1 MKMSAFSVES
11 AKHSSAQLLSTSFH
25 EKGGC
30 RHPAASG
37 AGPARMGSPSSSLA
51 PAEMARR
58 VAAPS
63 AAGFAGHTP
72 PLGVP
77 LGMAPRK
84 KTVGLAG
91 GTLPASDAVPPRC
104 RRNWLPASAAVSA
117 ALPCIS
123 RASPAR
129 PPFSVFSTGAAFWT
143 ETESPPVEMRA
154 TADDRATRTGAEPP
168 AELRDRRDELEKL
181 DQRFSLARNV
191 SRDASKDAFASG
203 SSAVSRGFGLGSYRE
218 AEARQK
224 RKAWNSP
231 AKVPKSTWRA
241 RGEGMLPVGEQHR
254 TSRRAVREELHMGC
268 GTSRSWPWAEGV
280 GSSAASGSGATKARC
295 NAAHS
300 RAAAGLARSTV
311 ATVDDATLSQ
321 PWQRRAC
328 KSSLCPVSSSAA
340 TPTFLGRR

>member
-1 MKMSAFSVES
+1 MPMEVTFAQCVNPVGRLTKPSKSRPGSKTSWKTATDSVFPAMKMSAFSVES

-37 AGPARMGSPSSSLA
+37 AGPARMGSPSASLA

-58 VAAPS
+58 LAAPS

-91 GTLPASDAVPPRC
+91 GTLPASDAAPPRC
-104 RRNWLPASAAVSA
+104 RRNWLPESAAVSA

-129 PPFSVFSTGAAFWT
+129 PPPSVFSTGAAFWT

-181 DQRFSLARNV
+181 DQRFILARNV
-191 SRDASKDAFASG
+191 SRDASKDAFSSG

-218 AEARQK
+218 AVARQK

-231 AKVPKSTWRA
+231 AKVPKST
-241 RGEGMLPVGEQHR
+241 
-254 TSRRAVREELHMGC
+254 
-268 GTSRSWPWAEGV
+268 
-280 GSSAASGSGATKARC
+280 
-295 NAAHS
+295 
-300 RAAAGLARSTV
+300 
-311 ATVDDATLSQ
+311 
-321 PWQRRAC
+321 C

>member
-1 MKMSAFSVES
+1 MSAFSVES

-37 AGPARMGSPSSSLA
+37 AGPARMGSPSASLA

-58 VAAPS
+58 LAAPS

-91 GTLPASDAVPPRC
+91 GTLPASDAAPPRC
-104 RRNWLPASAAVSA
+104 RRNWLPESAAVSA

-129 PPFSVFSTGAAFWT
+129 PPPSVFSTGAAFWT

-181 DQRFSLARNV
+181 DQRFILARNV
-191 SRDASKDAFASG
+191 SRDASKDAFSSG
-203 SSAVSRGFGLGSYRE
+203 SSAGGGGQ
-218 AEARQK
+218 AE
-224 RKAWNSP
+224 
-231 AKVPKSTWRA
+231 
-241 RGEGMLPVGEQHR
+241 
-254 TSRRAVREELHMGC
+254 
-268 GTSRSWPWAEGV
+268 AEGV
-280 GSSAASGSGATKARC
+280 EFSGEGAEEYLESTGGGDAAGGGATPNEQKG
-295 NAAHS
+295 
-300 RAAAGLARSTV
+300 RAGRATHGLRHISFMAV
-311 ATVDDATLSQ
+311 
-321 PWQRRAC
+321 
-328 KSSLCPVSSSAA
+328 
-340 TPTFLGRR
+340 G